1 MTSLRARSVLI
12 AAAAVAGTLLMTACQ
27 SDDTAQGTDADSTA
41 TAQAAAGKSGV
52 SGTFTEGTVTYLAP
66 GKYTVTTGGKAQQFF
81 LAEDTKIWGAGVIC
95 GDAKGQAAEQCT
107 EAELEKATKSGA
119 VAADVVLKS
128 GIAVTVTERP
138 ADDSGTGASSTTG
151 SSTTGSSS
159 TGSSSTGSSSTGS
172 SSTGGSSSASG
183 GSKSS
188 ASGGSGTGG
197 SGSSSGVSGTW
208 LGTVSYLAPGKY
220 TVSDTKDTQQQF
232 WLAED
237 TQIWGV
243 GGMCG
248 DADGQAAEQCTE
260 AELEKAAKAG
270 TLSATVKVTDG
281 IATSI
286 TEEP

>member
-27 SDDTAQGTDADSTA
+27 NDDTAQGTATDSAA

-52 SGTFTEGTVTYLAP
+52 SGTFTDGTVAFLAP
-66 GKYTVTTGGKAQQFF
+66 GKYTVTTGGKAQQFWV
-81 LAEDTKIWGAGVIC
+81 AEDTKISGAGGIC
-95 GDAKGQAAEQCT
+95 GDADGQAAEECT
-107 EAELEKATKSGA
+107 EAQLEKATKSGA
-119 VAADVVLKS
+119 VPADVVLKD

-138 ADDSGTGASSTTG
+138 ADASG
-151 SSTTGSSS
+151 TGSSS
-159 TGSSSTGSSSTGS
+159 TTGGSSTGS
-172 SSTGGSSSASG
+172 SSTGGSSSSSGDSTPSTNG
-183 GSKSS
+183 GSSS
-188 ASGGSGTGG
+188 GG
-197 SGSSSGVSGTW
+197 SGSSSGVNGTW

-237 TQIWGV
+237 TKIWGV

-248 DADGQAAEQCTE
+248 DADGQAAEECTE
-260 AELEKAAKAG
+260 AQLEKAAKAG

>member
-27 SDDTAQGTDADSTA
+27 NDDTAQGADADSSA
-41 TAQAAAGKSGV
+41 TAQAAAGKGGV
-52 SGTFTEGTVTYLAP
+52 SGTFTDGTVAYLAS
-66 GKYTVTTGGKAQQFF
+66 GKYTVTTGGKAQQFWV
-81 LAEDTKIWGAGVIC
+81 AEDTKIWGAGRIC
-95 GDAKGQAAEQCT
+95 GDADGQAAEECT
-107 EAELEKATKSGA
+107 EAELEKVTKSGA
-119 VAADVVLKS
+119 VPADVVLKD

-138 ADDSGTGASSTTG
+138 TEASGTG
-151 SSTTGSSS
+151 
-159 TGSSSTGSSSTGS
+159 GS
-172 SSTGGSSSASG
+172 SSTGGGSSNGSSSAGSSSSSGGSTSSASG
-183 GSKSS
+183 GSSS
-188 ASGGSGTGG
+188 GG

-220 TVSDTKDTQQQF
+220 TVSDMRDSQQQF

-237 TQIWGV
+237 TEIWGV

-248 DADGQAAEQCTE
+248 DADGQAAEECTE

-270 TLSATVKVTDG
+270 NLSATVKVTDG

>member
-12 AAAAVAGTLLMTACQ
+12 AATAVAGTLLMTACQ
-27 SDDTAQGTDADSTA
+27 NGDTAQDAPSGSA
-41 TAQAAAGKSGV
+41 STAQAAAGKGGV
-52 SGTFTEGTVTYLAP
+52 SGTFTQGTVAYLAP

-81 LAEDTKIWGAGVIC
+81 LAEDTKIWGAGKIC
-95 GDAKGQAAEQCT
+95 GDADGQAAEQCT
-107 EAELEKATKSGA
+107 EAELEKTTKTGA
-119 VAADVVLKS
+119 VPADVVLKD
-128 GIAVTVTERP
+128 GTAVTVTERP

-151 SSTTGSSS
+151 SSS
-159 TGSSSTGSSSTGS
+159 TGGSS
-172 SSTGGSSSASG
+172 SSTGGSTSSTGGSTSSASG
-183 GSKSS
+183 GSS
-188 ASGGSGTGG
+188 SGGSGSTD
-197 SGSSSGVSGTW
+197 GVSGTW

-237 TQIWGV
+237 TKIWGV

-260 AELEKAAKAG
+260 AQLEKAAKAG
-270 TLSATVKVTDG
+270 TLSATVKITDG

>member
-27 SDDTAQGTDADSTA
+27 NDDTAQDADSAA
-41 TAQAAAGKSGV
+41 TAQAAAGKGGV
-52 SGTFTEGTVTYLAP
+52 SGTFADGTVAYLAP
-66 GKYTVTTGGKAQQFF
+66 GKYTVTTGGKAQQFWV
-81 LAEDTKIWGAGVIC
+81 AEDTKIWGAGRIC
-95 GDAKGQAAEQCT
+95 GDADGQAAEECT
-107 EAELEKATKSGA
+107 EAELEKVTKGGA
-119 VAADVVLKS
+119 VPADVVLKD

-138 ADDSGTGASSTTG
+138 AEDSGTGGSASTSGG
-151 SSTTGSSS
+151 SSNGSSS
-159 TGSSSTGSSSTGS
+159 SG
-172 SSTGGSSSASG
+172 SSTGGSSSSSG
-183 GSKSS
+183 GSTSS
-188 ASGGSGTGG
+188 ASGGSSSGG
-197 SGSSSGVSGTW
+197 SGASGGVSGTW

-220 TVSDTKDTQQQF
+220 TVSDMRDSQQQF

-237 TQIWGV
+237 TKIWGV

-248 DADGQAAEQCTE
+248 DADGQAAEECTE

-270 TLSATVKVTDG
+270 SLSATVKITDG

>member
-12 AAAAVAGTLLMTACQ
+12 AATAVAGTLLMTACQ
-27 SDDTAQGTDADSTA
+27 NGDTAQDSSSDSA
-41 TAQAAAGKSGV
+41 STAQAAAGKGGV
-52 SGTFTEGTVTYLAP
+52 SGTFTQGTVTYLAP
-66 GKYTVTTGGKAQQFF
+66 GKYTVTTGGKTQQFS
-81 LAEDTKIWGAGVIC
+81 LAEDTKIWGAGKIC
-95 GDAKGQAAEQCT
+95 GDADGQAAEQCT
-107 EAELEKATKSGA
+107 EAELEKATKTGA
-119 VAADVVLKS
+119 VPADVVLKD

-151 SSTTGSSS
+151 G
-159 TGSSSTGSSSTGS
+159 

-183 GSKSS
+183 GSSSSSGGSTSS
-188 ASGGSGTGG
+188 ASGGSSSGG
-197 SGSSSGVSGTW
+197 SGSSGGVSGTW
-208 LGTVSYLAPGKY
+208 LGTVSYLAPGKF
-220 TVSDTKDTQQQF
+220 TVSDMKDTQQQF

-237 TQIWGV
+237 TKIWGV

-260 AELEKAAKAG
+260 AQLEKAAKAG
-270 TLSATVKVTDG
+270 TLSATVKITDG